1 MYMYMYIYMYVH
13 VHVHQVYS
21 GAYMYA
27 YMCTCATG
35 LLRFLDGWEIVK
47 ASSVVYVTP
56 FSPNDLYLLYQH
68 ACG

>member
-1 MYMYMYIYMYVH
+1 MYMYMYMYIYMYVH

-21 GAYMYA
+21 GAYA
-27 YMCTCATG
+27 YMCMCATG
-35 LLRFLDGWEIVK
+35 LLRFLDGWEIVI

-56 FSPNDLYLLYQH
+56 FSPNNLYLFYPH